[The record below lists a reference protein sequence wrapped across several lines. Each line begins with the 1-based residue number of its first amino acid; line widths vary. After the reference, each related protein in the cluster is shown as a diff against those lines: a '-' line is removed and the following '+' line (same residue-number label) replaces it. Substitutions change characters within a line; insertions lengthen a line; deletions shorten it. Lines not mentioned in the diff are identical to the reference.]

1 MPVPQSLKV
10 TRMIWADASD
20 QDLQILRTQA
30 DRIAWIRRDVWHR
43 YGGKAPF
50 VKTLGTMRKETS
62 VLYAATFPDL
72 DGTVRNES
80 VKDILNDIFT
90 YKAAAEVIIKRK
102 ISKRLVY
109 EQVPAGQRKDEFN
122 RRFGLVKKGWDFWPF
137 AVLSG

>member
-20 QDLQILRTQA
+20 QDFQILRAQA
-30 DRIAWIRRDVWHR
+30 DCMGRIRRDVWHR

-50 VKTLGTMRKETS
+50 VKTLGTMRKETA
-62 VLYAATFPDL
+62 VLYASKFPDL

-102 ISKRLVY
+102 ISK
-109 EQVPAGQRKDEFN
+109 D
-122 RRFGLVKKGWDFWPF
+122 
-137 AVLSG
+137 VLIKPQFSSQG